1 MDSHNRWYLVD
12 QLLRDETERHRLG
25 HAAREFVQTQQGAT
39 AKTLAVMAN
48 ASPSTI
54 RAAA

>member
-1 MDSHNRWYLVD
+1 MDSRNRWYLVG

-25 HAAREFVQTQQGAT
+25 QAREFVQTEQGAT

-48 ASPSTI
+48 VTPSTI
-54 RAAA
+54 HVAA